1 MDLNENK
8 IELTTQLNEEYDI
21 DKVNT
26 QLSEDQSVFSQ
37 QFYQIKFLNTLARYG
52 NNWEEVIK
60 NMPDL
65 NIDTV

>member
-26 QLSEDQSVFSQ
+26 QLSEDQSVFSL

>member
-60 NMPDL
+60 NIPDL